1 MVRHNFIILNTTKWI
16 KDNIKKT
23 PEGVDSVFA
32 VRANIRMKL
41 SPEQKKIIDLLDKPQ
56 LVSSLLESKKISS
69 TNDQRSDALLDLFEA
84 SVVRFHL

>member
-1 MVRHNFIILNTTKWI
+1 
-16 KDNIKKT
+16 
-23 PEGVDSVFA
+23 EGVNSVFA

-41 SPEQKKIIDLLDKPQ
+41 SPEHKKIIDLLNKPQ